1 MKTLFIISLLIS
13 GLYLVILTIM
23 TVIHRPRPNRS
34 RGNSSGKNFRAYPPV
49 SILKPIK
56 GVDDDLEANLES
68 FYQLDYPVYEILYAV
83 DDWQDKAVEI
93 IRKVSEHHPRIRTKI
108 LATGHHPTDN
118 PKIHKLDFMEKE
130 SFGRL
135 LWAVDANVR
144 VEPDTLR
151 RLADEYLEG
160 GARLV
165 FSPVLGTGSRSLASL
180 MENTSLNF
188 FTSGNV
194 IALWKL
200 FSQPVVV
207 GKSMLIDRVALRTFG
222 GFSYIKDYLAEDY
235 ILSKSFVDSGFKVS
249 TNFIWVTNINQ
260 RTTFRGF
267 YKRMARWARLRYQLH
282 RPAYLLEILL
292 NPVIMALA
300 GLVIFGKEFWPLAL
314 AAVSGKIF
322 LEYFNFLAVN
332 RPDRRQLVNH
342 LMFPLM
348 VLWKDIILFSVYLAP
363 FFSTWVDW
371 RGGRIKVGRNSLIY
385 HPGRLEKLAYEEV

>member
-23 TVIHRPRPNRS
+23 TVIYRPRPDRSPRNS
-34 RGNSSGKNFRAYPPV
+34 RGKNLRAYPPV

-93 IRKVSEHHPRIRTKI
+93 IRKVSQRHPRIRSRI

-151 RLADEYLEG
+151 RLTDEYLEG

-165 FSPVLGTGSRSLASL
+165 FSPVLGTGSRSFASL

-235 ILSKSFVDSGFKVS
+235 ILGKSFVDSGFKVS
-249 TNFIWVTNINQ
+249 TNFIWVTNINR

-267 YKRMARWARLRYQLH
+267 YKRLARWARLRYQLH
-282 RPAYLLEILL
+282 RSAYLLEILL

-300 GLVIFGKEFWPLAL
+300 GLVIFGKEFWPLIL
-314 AAVSGKIF
+314 ATISVKIF

-342 LMFPLM
+342 LSFPLM
-348 VLWKDIILFSVYLAP
+348 VLLKDIILFAVYLAP
-363 FFSTWVDW
+363 FFSTSVDW

-385 HPGRLEKLAYEEV
+385 RLGRLEKLAYEEV